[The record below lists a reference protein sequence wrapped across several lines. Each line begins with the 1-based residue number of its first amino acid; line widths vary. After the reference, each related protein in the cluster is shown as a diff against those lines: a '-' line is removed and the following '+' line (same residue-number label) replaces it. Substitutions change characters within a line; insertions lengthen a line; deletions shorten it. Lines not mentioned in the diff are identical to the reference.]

1 MELRRLATTDAPRYR
16 GLMLEAYRLHPDAFT
31 ASVEERGALPLGWW
45 ESRIEHEFVV
55 GAFDGAA
62 LVGVA
67 GLAPETR
74 PKTRHKAT
82 LYGMYVDA
90 GFTLRGLGA
99 LLVDAVLDQAALQK
113 PLRIVQLTVTEGNSA
128 AQALYTRCGF
138 VSFGI
143 EPYAI
148 TTATGFVAKVHM
160 WIDLVARGRTRRRV
174 LTTASDA

>member
-1 MELRRLATTDAPRYR
+1 MELRRLAITDASRYR

-31 ASVEERGALPLGWW
+31 ASVEERGALPMAWW
-45 ESRIEHEFVV
+45 EARIEHEFVV
-55 GAFDGAA
+55 GAFDGTTLA
-62 LVGVA
+62 GVA
-67 GLAPETR
+67 GLAQETR

-90 GFTLRGLGA
+90 RFTRRGAGA

-113 PLRIVQLTVTEGNSA
+113 PLRIVQLTVTEGNRA
-128 AQALYTRCGF
+128 AQALYERCGF

-148 TTATGFVAKVHM
+148 TTATGYVAKVHM
-160 WIDLVARGRTRRRV
+160 WVDLVTRARTRRRV
-174 LTTASDA
+174 TTATSDA